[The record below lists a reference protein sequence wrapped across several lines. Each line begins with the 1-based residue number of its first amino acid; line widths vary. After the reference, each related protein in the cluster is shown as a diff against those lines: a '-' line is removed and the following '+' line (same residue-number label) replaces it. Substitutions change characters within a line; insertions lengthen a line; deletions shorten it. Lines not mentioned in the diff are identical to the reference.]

1 MKSMFKKI
9 FVDWCVRATCLSAL
23 FILWGC
29 ASGAHVIPS
38 ISIPS
43 PLIDSFPLTVGI
55 YYSDELKD
63 YVHDETKGRQ
73 KYVIQLGGGNQEQV
87 FDTCYGG
94 LFEETVTLESLDLTN
109 VEVDGIFHPKINGV
123 TLTTPMENVS
133 DNYEVMVHYTIQLLD
148 PAGNELHKWSHL
160 AYGRVNRRDYG
171 SVVERTSDALEQ
183 ATENALRDAS
193 TLIIE
198 SFNPRQR
205 PVVVSNWLNRN
216 RSNTE
221 KEI

>member
-1 MKSMFKKI
+1 MKSMIKKVL
-9 FVDWCVRATCLSAL
+9 VDWCVRATCLSAL

-43 PLIDSFPLTVGI
+43 PLIESFPLTVGI
-55 YYSDELKD
+55 YYSAELKD
-63 YVHDETKGRQ
+63 YVHEEPKGRQ
-73 KYVIQLGGGNQEQV
+73 KYVIELGGGNQEQV

-94 LFEETVTLESLDLTN
+94 LFEKTVTLESLDLTN
-109 VEVDGIFHPKINGV
+109 VEVDGIFHPEITGV
-123 TLTTPMENVS
+123 TLTTPAENVR
-133 DNYEVMVHYTIQLLD
+133 DYYEVMVHYTIQLLD
-148 PAGNELHKWSHL
+148 PAGNELHKWSVNG
-160 AYGRVNRRDYG
+160 YGRVNRHDYG

-193 TLIIE
+193 TIIIE

-205 PVVVSNWLNRN
+205 PVVVSNWLNSN

-221 KEI
+221 